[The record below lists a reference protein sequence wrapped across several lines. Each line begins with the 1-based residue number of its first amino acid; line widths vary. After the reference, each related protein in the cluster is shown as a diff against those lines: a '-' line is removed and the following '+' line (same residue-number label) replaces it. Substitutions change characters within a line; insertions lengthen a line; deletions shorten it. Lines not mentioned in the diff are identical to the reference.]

1 MGGVIGLGGV
11 IGGVCWDGEGEAQG
25 DGGDRVAGDGDSGG
39 DFWGG
44 ALVVRLKVEDGGA
57 SSAVGVAVAGTLSSE
72 LEGALILF
80 SGGGVGDGAV
90 EVSFE
95 DEFVLDVAPGVDGSV
110 VIKPL
115 GGDYCSLEIGG
126 DELGVGGDD
135 GDASEI
141 DVIFSGFGV
150 DADEGR
156 VKVFGGVNENAI
168 AKVAALG
175 IGIDAG
181 GAVVES
187 GVFVGELDGA
197 AEGAVAA
204 DGDGLGDRVLGDGE
218 EGEKEEG
225 RFFEEVHGCGVWGWG
240 LD

>member
-1 MGGVIGLGGV
+1 MGWISSGSAG
-11 IGGVCWDGEGEAQG
+11 DGEGEAQG
-25 DGGDRVAGDGDSGG
+25 DSGDGVAGDGDLGG

-44 ALVVRLKVEDGGA
+44 ALVLGLEVEDGGA
-57 SSAVGVAVAGTLSSE
+57 GAAVGGAVAGTLAFE

-95 DEFVLDVAPGVDGSV
+95 DQFVLNVAPGVDGGV
-110 VIKPL
+110 VVEAL
-115 GGDYCSLEIGG
+115 GGDEGSLEVGG

-141 DVIFSGFGV
+141 DVIFSGSGV
-150 DADEGR
+150 DADKGG
-156 VKVFGGVNENAI
+156 VDVFGREDEDAVAE
-168 AKVAALG
+168 VAALG
-175 IGIDAG
+175 VGIDAG
-181 GAVVES
+181 GAVVEG

-218 EGEKEEG
+218 EGEEEG
-225 RFFEEVHGCGVWGWG
+225 DRFFEVHGYLGFGFGVG
-240 LD
+240 